1 MRKDRMKIF
10 IAGATGVL
18 GRALLPLLIQQGSIV
33 RTIARTQEKV
43 HALELAGVEAVQGDL
58 LAQETVRQLPD
69 LMEGCDA
76 VAHIATAIPR
86 DRTAPGAWDVNTRL
100 RTEGTRAL
108 LQASLAA
115 GVRRYIQQSIV
126 MAYPD
131 GGDQWLDETT
141 PLDAS
146 PDRASVNEPV
156 IAMEDMVWDV
166 APEQLQWC
174 ILRGGNFVG
183 PETMQDDLIEQLR
196 VGRVTVPC
204 DGRNFISLVHVAD
217 MATAVMAALESAPAG
232 SVFNIVDEPVRNGE
246 YLDRLAAM
254 LNVPPPPR
262 DPAQPCPRSQ
272 RCSNQAARSI
282 LGWTP
287 VHGIWP
293 TF

>member
-254 LNVPPPPR
+254 LNVPPTPR

>member
-1 MRKDRMKIF
+1 MKIF
-10 IAGATGVL
+10 IVGATGVL

-76 VAHIATAIPR
+76 VIHIATAIPR
-86 DRTAPGAWDVNTRL
+86 DRTAPGAWDINTRL
-100 RTEGTRAL
+100 RTEGTQAL

-141 PLDAS
+141 PLNAS
-146 PDRASVNEPV
+146 PDRGPVNEAV

-183 PETMQDDLIEQLR
+183 PETMQDDLIKQLR
-196 VGRVTVPC
+196 AGQVTVPC
-204 DGRNFISLVHVAD
+204 DGRNFLSLVHVAD

-262 DPAQPCPRSQ
+262 DPSQPCPPSH

-293 TF
+293 TL